1 MHMNE
6 IPQGNCMDDEEN
18 SIYALSLKSDKKI
31 LSDKIRQKDC
41 LKAVTLIL
49 YYMNTLRQ

>member
-18 SIYALSLKSDKKI
+18 SIYALSLKSDKK
-31 LSDKIRQKDC
+31 RV
-41 LKAVTLIL
+41 LKAVTLTL